1 MRSLQLF
8 TFFILAI
15 LSGCS
20 IINEQADLPN
30 LSDTQWKLMAIE
42 QNPVNLGDN
51 ATLKFDEKEN
61 KISGIAACNNFNAG
75 YEMIRTAI
83 TFDNVITTKKY
94 CEGKM
99 DEENKIITNL
109 QSVTRYDVKANMLYF
124 YSKERLVLTYK
135 R

>member
-1 MRSLQLF
+1 MRLLQLF
-8 TFFILAI
+8 TFFIIAI

-20 IINEQADLPN
+20 IINQQADLAN
-30 LSDTQWKLMAIE
+30 LGDTQWKLMSIE
-42 QNPVNLGDN
+42 QNPVNLGGN

-75 YEMIRTAI
+75 YEMIRNTI
-83 TFDNVITTKKY
+83 TFGNIITTKKY

-109 QSVTRYDVKANMLYF
+109 QSVTRYDVKADMLYF
-124 YSKERLVLTYK
+124 YNQDQLVLTYK